1 MADAEVLE
9 LDRLAGFPHPRETNV
24 LFGQDEAE
32 RVLLEAYR
40 SGRMPHAWLI
50 GGHEGVGKATLAY
63 RAAKFILSHPD
74 PFSED
79 VQSAKSLACDPNTP
93 VIHRIIAQAH
103 PDLMIVRRE
112 IDPKKKTIPTLISV
126 DLVREA
132 LRFFGSTSGEG
143 GWRIAIVD
151 VADDLNRNGA
161 NALLK
166 MIEEPPERSIIFLLA
181 NHPARQLPT
190 IRSRCRKLMLN
201 PLAVEIVEA
210 ILSGNAA
217 SGSPDL
223 LRKAAELSEGSIRN
237 AMQFLDTKLLSLGEK
252 VTGILNRLP
261 DLNRQAVAQLADSLT
276 GRDQDQSFDLVVT
289 FVTDWIVAECG
300 QRAGEGASILAPL
313 AEVWE
318 KGTRSARDVDRFNL
332 DRRPFVISLFADLA
346 EAVRLSRAA

>member
-9 LDRLAGFPHPRETNV
+9 LDRLAGFPHPRETNG

-50 GGHEGVGKATLAY
+50 GGPEGVGKATLAY

-112 IDPKKKTIPTLISV
+112 IDPKKKTIPTLIAV

-143 GWRIAIVD
+143 GWRRGSQPCVP
-151 VADDLNRNGA
+151 VCSHGQ
-161 NALLK
+161 
-166 MIEEPPERSIIFLLA
+166 
-181 NHPARQLPT
+181 HPHARMP
-190 IRSRCRKLMLN
+190 
-201 PLAVEIVEA
+201 A
-210 ILSGNAA
+210 
-217 SGSPDL
+217 
-223 LRKAAELSEGSIRN
+223 
-237 AMQFLDTKLLSLGEK
+237 F
-252 VTGILNRLP
+252 
-261 DLNRQAVAQLADSLT
+261 
-276 GRDQDQSFDLVVT
+276 
-289 FVTDWIVAECG
+289 
-300 QRAGEGASILAPL
+300 
-313 AEVWE
+313 
-318 KGTRSARDVDRFNL
+318 
-332 DRRPFVISLFADLA
+332 
-346 EAVRLSRAA
+346 